1 MLKYLI
7 NNATVYD
14 GDSPEPQRLSV
25 GIENDVIAY
34 LGEPLNGSAA
44 VTTID
49 GSGLFLCPGFID
61 THAST
66 GYGYMLPNA
75 GDNKLYQ
82 GVTSEI
88 IGNCGTSPAPVGDL
102 LIAEMNQKSQQIGF
116 LFNWRELGEWFS
128 LVEEYGL
135 PFNSGT
141 YVGHSTLRA
150 GICHDAQQV
159 TPAEIDQMCIM
170 LEQAMQDGALG
181 LSTGLVYAPGSFA
194 KTGEIIELAKISRK
208 YGGIYVSHIRDER
221 QNLVNSIEEAIEI
234 SEKADIAVLVSHLK
248 SAEKPNWGN
257 IPKVIAMITAAR
269 ARDIKI
275 SFEVYPYP
283 AVSTTLRTFI
293 PKAILSDGLDSM
305 VARLKTDEWRQH
317 SVDWLESRETD
328 YAAMML
334 ITESM
339 PGAQGKSIRQY
350 AEERRQAPGEMVIDL
365 LLSDPEAWIVYHCIS
380 ESDMDAAIMCP
391 YSIVCSDSWSYP
403 VNAPNPIGNPH
414 PRTYGA
420 FTRFLERYALKNQR
434 LSFGDA
440 INKISSFPADWIN
453 IPRRGRIREGYFADL
468 TLLNPGE
475 VKEKATFQEPRQFSE
490 GTKYCWVN
498 GTMMIENGTLLEK
511 LPGKIIYRH

>member
-1 MLKYLI
+1 MLNYMIK
-7 NNATVYD
+7 NATVFD
-14 GDSPEPQRLSV
+14 GDSPQPQQLTV
-25 GIENDVIAY
+25 GIEKERITY
-34 LGEPLNGSAA
+34 LGEPLSGSAA
-44 VTTID
+44 ETVID
-49 GSGLFLCPGFID
+49 GSSLYLCPGFID

-75 GDNKLYQ
+75 GDNKLLQ

-102 LIAEMNQKSQQIGF
+102 LLEEMDQKSQQIGF
-116 LFNWRELGEWFS
+116 AFNWRELGEWFK
-128 LVEEYGL
+128 LVEDYGL

-150 GICHDAQQV
+150 GICQDAQQV
-159 TPAEIDQMCIM
+159 TRTEIDQMCAM
-170 LEQAMQDGALG
+170 LERAMQDGALG

-194 KTGEIIELAKISRK
+194 DTGEIIELAKISQK

-221 QNLVNSIEEAIEI
+221 QKLVNSIEEAIEI
-234 SEKADIAVLVSHLK
+234 SIKADIPVLVSHLK

-257 IPKVIAMITAAR
+257 IPKVIEMIDSAR
-269 ARDIKI
+269 ARGAKI

-293 PKAILSDGLDSM
+293 PKAVLSDGLDGM
-305 VARLKTDEWRQH
+305 VARLKTDEWRQR
-317 SVDWLESRETD
+317 SIKWLESRETD

-339 PGAQGKSIRQY
+339 PGVQGKSIQEF
-350 AEERRQAPGEMVIDL
+350 AKEHRRAPGEMVVDL

-380 ESDMDAAIMCP
+380 EADMDAAIMCP

-420 FTRFLERYALKNQR
+420 FTRFLERYALQNQR
-434 LSFGDA
+434 LSFGEA
-440 INKISSFPADWIN
+440 VRKISGFPADWID
-453 IPRRGRIREGYFADL
+453 IPHRGRIREGYFADL
-468 TLLNPGE
+468 TLLNPDE
-475 VKEKATFQEPRQFSE
+475 VKEKATFKEPRQFSE
-490 GTKYCWVN
+490 GTIYCWVN
-498 GTMMIENGTLLEK
+498 GTLMVQDSQLLEK
-511 LPGKIIYRH
+511 LPGKIIRRS